1 MVAVIVIRAASAVS
15 YAGGGDAPKGPANG
29 TPDFRAEVK
38 SQVNR
43 ELISLTPFERALVL
57 DTHFQVKMWPSA
69 ADCAGQIPG
78 GLLLGLYTSPPPTIT
93 VFQGPTMK
101 AGKTAAEV
109 VHHEVGHRLGYDHSI
124 ADIRRQCGVGGGD
137 C

>member
-1 MVAVIVIRAASAVS
+1 MVAVIVIRAASSVT
-15 YAGGGDAPKGPANG
+15 YAGGGEPPKGPASG
-29 TPDFRAEVK
+29 TPEFRDQVK

-43 ELISLTPFERALVL
+43 ELVSLTPFERALVL
-57 DTHFQVKMWPSA
+57 DTHFRVKMWPNA
-69 ADCAGQIPG
+69 QDLYGQVPG

-93 VFQGPTMK
+93 VFQGPTVQ

-109 VHHEVGHRLGYDHSI
+109 VHHEIGHRLGYDHSI
-124 ADIRRQCGVGGGD
+124 ADIRRLCGVGGGS